1 MKAESIDVAKN
12 QALLNLNEYIK
23 KKNYENLL
31 NALEL
36 DNTNSS
42 VLFAYL
48 NFLKINDR
56 KQYSDELKKY
66 KFYLDYE
73 LCSKLE
79 IKYINHKEDV
89 FNLIDSIQN
98 IKPDNLQCQEIQNI
112 LKKNLAIYYPKEDKE
127 ILDQRDDKRLNNLPI
142 NELQN
147 DVIFYLNLKIVF
159 GRHLHTYADFQF
171 DNIPNEKEI
180 DYFKISIAYLKIYSE
195 ILKYYLLK
203 NDKILVFELVNL
215 LNLCDYNY
223 QDAPSLSRLNYYLS
237 DMKLDDD
244 KIKKLSGNLFDALLA
259 TRGDEL
265 SIVKEFMKD
274 YEKLFFEI
282 LENILQSNCIKELI
296 KSLKKNQDN
305 IIISIN
311 KDFINYVKKNT
322 YFTPFFNREVFG
334 LTITLSGTIFIN
346 NEYRPVH
353 LSTKEIN
360 LYNFCVWIVTGIH
373 EAIGHFLKDYFYYL
387 SKFMISEESSSSDE
401 GSNGSADDGL
411 LVEEILFPKMK
422 KLYLSDILYIL
433 DMKNWNK
440 KLDEFKEYFSSDK
453 RNDII
458 KNGFSDEDLL
468 DISEGCINI
477 LSQFNIQ
484 KKDLSKFKTNIGIKC
499 KKSYSQPYIDLSER
513 ICITQQNKRNKFLK

>member
-98 IKPDNLQCQEIQNI
+98 IKPDNLQCQEIQDI

-296 KSLKKNQDN
+296 KSLKKIK
-305 IIISIN
+305 II
-311 KDFINYVKKNT
+311 
-322 YFTPFFNREVFG
+322 
-334 LTITLSGTIFIN
+334 L
-346 NEYRPVH
+346 
-353 LSTKEIN
+353 
-360 LYNFCVWIVTGIH
+360 
-373 EAIGHFLKDYFYYL
+373 
-387 SKFMISEESSSSDE
+387 
-401 GSNGSADDGL
+401 
-411 LVEEILFPKMK
+411 
-422 KLYLSDILYIL
+422 LYLLIKIL
-433 DMKNWNK
+433 
-440 KLDEFKEYFSSDK
+440 
-453 RNDII
+453 
-458 KNGFSDEDLL
+458 
-468 DISEGCINI
+468 
-477 LSQFNIQ
+477 
-484 KKDLSKFKTNIGIKC
+484 
-499 KKSYSQPYIDLSER
+499 
-513 ICITQQNKRNKFLK
+513 